1 MVIVGNK
8 PVTLDDSVIE
18 NQTDSGILLIY
29 QNGGS
34 MHEWSGVFPAVTT
47 KFRSDFSLDLPA
59 MEKHFNWMVESGVDG
74 IVILG
79 SLGENMTLLDKE
91 KQAVIDI
98 AMSVAKAKI
107 PVIACV
113 AETSTAKACTF
124 VQTAQKNGVDGF
136 MVLPAIPYPSDR
148 RETIAHYR
156 AIAEAS
162 EKPIMIYNNPVAYR
176 VDITPDMFA
185 EMADEPKFVAI
196 KESSDNIRRITDII
210 NLVGNRYALFC
221 GVDDLALEAMM
232 LGASGWLAGLVCA
245 FPKETVALY
254 RLVKA
259 GKLNDA
265 VELYRWF
272 MPLLHLDVSTKF
284 VQNIKLTEALVGV
297 GTETVRPPRLPLV
310 GDERAAVEKIVA
322 HALQHRPEIRI

>member
-1 MVIVGNK
+1 M
-8 PVTLDDSVIE
+8 
-18 NQTDSGILLIY
+18 QT
-29 QNGGS
+29 
-34 MHEWSGVFPAVTT
+34 WSGVFPAVTT
-47 KFRSDFSLDLPA
+47 KFQSDFSLDRPA
-59 MEKHFNWMVESGVDG
+59 MEKHFGWMVDSGVDG
-74 IVILG
+74 LVVLG

-91 KQAVIDI
+91 KQEVINI
-98 AMSVAKAKI
+98 ALSATHGKI

-113 AETSTAKACTF
+113 AETSTAKACDF
-124 VQTAQKNGVDGF
+124 VRTAQKSDVDGF

-156 AIAEAS
+156 TVAAVS

-185 EMADEPKFVAI
+185 EMADEPKFIAI
-196 KESSDNIRRITDII
+196 KESSDNIRRMTDII
-210 NLVGNRYALFC
+210 NLVGNRYTLFC
-221 GVDDLALEAMM
+221 GVDDLALEAMI

-245 FPKETVALY
+245 FPRETVALY
-254 RLVKA
+254 RMVKA
-259 GKLNDA
+259 GKINDA
-265 VELYRWF
+265 VALYRWF

-310 GDERAAVEKIVA
+310 GDERAFVEKTVA
-322 HALQHRPEIRI
+322 FALHNRPDVRI